1 MMEAI
6 MFIAKI
12 IGSGIFLWLYIYM
25 TCNDIEMYPHLKN
38 MIIENEKDEH
48 IREEKIRRL
57 RNRNILSN
65 IRLLLMTVAMIFLL
79 FVCF

>member
-1 MMEAI
+1 
-6 MFIAKI
+6 
-12 IGSGIFLWLYIYM
+12 M

>member
-1 MMEAI
+1 
-6 MFIAKI
+6 
-12 IGSGIFLWLYIYM
+12 M

-38 MIIENEKDEH
+38 MIIKNEKDEH

-57 RNRNILSN
+57 RNGNILSN

>member
-1 MMEAI
+1 

-25 TCNDIEMYPHLKN
+25 MCNDIEMYPHLKN

-65 IRLLLMTVAMIFLL
+65 IRLLLITVAMIFLL